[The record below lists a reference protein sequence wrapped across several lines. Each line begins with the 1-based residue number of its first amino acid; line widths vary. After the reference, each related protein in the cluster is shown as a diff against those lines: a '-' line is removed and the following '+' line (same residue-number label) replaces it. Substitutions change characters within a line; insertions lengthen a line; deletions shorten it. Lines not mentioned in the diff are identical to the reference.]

1 MKQAA
6 AELGQAQNRQ
16 NLIGDKVLHS
26 ARQLKIFGNK
36 NERFCKNENEM
47 IEENKAKI
55 IFD

>member
-36 NERFCKNENEM
+36 NERFRKNENEM